1 MIIVIYK
8 DELIIRESSFEK
20 AFCYFLYTVL
30 LFRRMAKTIDTLKS
44 ASILTKAG
52 ANKELAEAIVEV
64 VSDVDAE
71 LATKAD
77 ITRLETKIELSESR
91 MANRIY
97 SIGIAI
103 GALVVGMNVFF

>member
-1 MIIVIYK
+1 
-8 DELIIRESSFEK
+8 
-20 AFCYFLYTVL
+20 
-30 LFRRMAKTIDTLKS
+30 MAKTIDTLKS

-77 ITRLETKIELSESR
+77 IARLETKIELSESR
-91 MANRIY
+91 VTTRIY
-97 SIGIAI
+97 AISITVA
-103 GALVVGMNVFF
+103 ALVVGMNVFF